1 MPKRRSFDEFLKEHV
16 GPITV
21 YARATCGIQHL
32 VDDVVQETFIRAW
45 RYYPTLRADSSSR
58 SWIISICRNTILDM
72 SKKWPNYADSELLE
86 QPDPHDAFRQNDLLN
101 LMQYLNHEHREVL
114 VLCGLLGYDYETTA
128 EIIHVPIGTV
138 RSRLARA
145 REAMSTLLT
154 DIQRAS
160 ETGA

>member
-1 MPKRRSFDEFLKEHV
+1 MPKRHTFDDFLKEHV
-16 GPITV
+16 GSITL

-45 RYYPTLRADSSSR
+45 RYYPTLRAESSPR

-72 SKKWPNYADSELLE
+72 SKKWPNSVDSELLE
-86 QPDPHDAFRQNDLLN
+86 LPDPQDAFRQNDLLN
-101 LMQYLNHEHREVL
+101 LMQYLSHEHREVL

-128 EIIHVPIGTV
+128 EIIHVPLGTV

-145 REAMSTLLT
+145 REAMSTLLS
-154 DIQRAS
+154 DSQKIS

>member
-1 MPKRRSFDEFLKEHV
+1 MPKRHTFDDFLKEHI
-16 GPITV
+16 GPITL
-21 YARATCGIQHL
+21 YTRATCSLQHL

-45 RYYPTLRADSSSR
+45 RYYPTLRAESSSR
-58 SWIISICRNTILDM
+58 SWIISICRNTILDL
-72 SKKWPNYADSELLE
+72 SKKWPNSADFELPE

-101 LMQYLNHEHREVL
+101 LMQYLSQEHREVL

-145 REAMSTLLT
+145 RVAMSTLLT
-154 DIQRAS
+154 DSKTVS